1 MLVVFSNFTILCAI
15 LNLKIIDYVLFIPQK
30 IANAVESPLKGSS
43 GQYMNDSFRAAKES
57 QPKNFRIRTNN
68 NSSSSKEYE
77 SSALMRARD
86 KTFTQEDISGGAA
99 LVQSNVVGN

>member
-43 GQYMNDSFRAAKES
+43 G
-57 QPKNFRIRTNN
+57 
-68 NSSSSKEYE
+68 
-77 SSALMRARD
+77 
-86 KTFTQEDISGGAA
+86 
-99 LVQSNVVGN
+99 